1 MFLETPAAMKYQ
13 VEEHR
18 EEILFLTDD
27 IKEYQLQKLLLTR
40 YEISLLAPKVQNLYI
55 SLLECEADLNMVINF
70 NIKFKTGA
78 KI

>member
-27 IKEYQLQKLLLTR
+27 IKEYQL
-40 YEISLLAPKVQNLYI
+40 
-55 SLLECEADLNMVINF
+55 
-70 NIKFKTGA
+70 
-78 KI
+78 